1 MASGRK
7 PPSTLVDVL
16 TRRRIDLSQHR
27 SYCLDDASIR
37 AADLIL
43 TMESSHVQQATTLV
57 PTAFPKIVP
66 LRQAADILA
75 REHKPVAIQQ
85 FVARLNTDRHP
96 EEYLGSNWD
105 VADPY
110 GGSRRQYHVAVEQI
124 ADLVSV
130 VLGKL
135 T

>member
-1 MASGRK
+1 M
-7 PPSTLVDVL
+7 
-16 TRRRIDLSQHR
+16 SQHR
-27 SYCLDDASIR
+27 SYCLDDPSIR
-37 AADLIL
+37 AADLLL
-43 TMESSHVQQATTLV
+43 TMESSHVQQATALV

-66 LRQAADILA
+66 IRQAADLLG
-75 REHKPVAIQQ
+75 REPKPIAIQQ

-105 VADPY
+105 VDDPY
-110 GGSRRQYHVAVEQI
+110 GGSRRQYHIAVEQI
-124 ADLVSV
+124 AGLLSV